1 MVRAY
6 SIALVNSRRTLIRVL
21 IFSEKI
27 GSQST
32 PSSASS
38 WLSSSCWAVLQ
49 RA

>member
-6 SIALVNSRRTLIRVL
+6 SIALVNSGRALMRVL
-21 IFSEKI
+21 IFSAKI
-27 GSQST
+27 GSQPASCR
-32 PSSASS
+32 ASS